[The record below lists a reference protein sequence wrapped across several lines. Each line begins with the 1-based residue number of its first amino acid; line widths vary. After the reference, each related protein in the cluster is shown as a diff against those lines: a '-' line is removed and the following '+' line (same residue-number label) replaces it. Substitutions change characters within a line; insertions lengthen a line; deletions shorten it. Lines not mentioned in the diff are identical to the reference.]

1 MASKP
6 LSTSIL
12 KQLHNETITQD
23 TTMIATAKQIKASH
37 VDLPR
42 NAEHA
47 APLQVHAQATFT
59 VMFIKPTLDS

>member
-23 TTMIATAKQIKASH
+23 TTMIATAKASH